1 MSSWILTN
9 DLRDSPEPQTVVPTR
24 TGHSL
29 NHSRREVERCFLEF
43 RDQVFRYLRALGCE
57 HSIAEE
63 ITQEAFLRLYR
74 TLQTGPRLNDE
85 RAWVFR
91 VAKNLYIDCRRENHR
106 FAMACDE
113 GANTQ
118 NRTPSGAELD
128 PEQQALQRERMR
140 MIETEV
146 LRLPELQRECMHL
159 RAQGL
164 RYREI
169 AGALDLSLSAAVECI
184 RSAVKKLGSVVSE

>member
-1 MSSWILTN
+1 
-9 DLRDSPEPQTVVPTR
+9 
-24 TGHSL
+24 
-29 NHSRREVERCFLEF
+29 LEF

-57 HSIAEE
+57 HSSAEE
-63 ITQEAFLRLYR
+63 ITQETFLRLYR
-74 TLQTGPRLNDE
+74 ILQTGPRVNDE

-91 VAKNLYIDCRRENHR
+91 VAKNLYIDCRRKRQR
-106 FAMACDE
+106 FVTPCDE
-113 GANTQ
+113 DGNTQ
-118 NRTPSGAELD
+118 DRTPSHTGLD
-128 PEQQALQRERMR
+128 PEQQALQRERIQ

-169 AGALDLSLSAAVECI
+169 AVALDISLSAAVECI
-184 RSAVKKLGSVVSE
+184 RSAVKKLGSITSE

>member
-1 MSSWILTN
+1 M
-9 DLRDSPEPQTVVPTR
+9 PTR
-24 TGHSL
+24 ADHPLS
-29 NHSRREVERCFLEF
+29 HARREVERCFLEF

-57 HSIAEE
+57 HSSAEE
-63 ITQEAFLRLYR
+63 ITQETFLRLYR
-74 TLQTGPRLNDE
+74 ILQTGPRVNDE

-91 VAKNLYIDCRRENHR
+91 VAKNLYIDCRRKRQR
-106 FAMACDE
+106 FVTPCDE
-113 GANTQ
+113 DGNTQ
-118 NRTPSGAELD
+118 DRTPSHTGLD
-128 PEQQALQRERMR
+128 PEQQALQRERIQ

-169 AGALDLSLSAAVECI
+169 AVALDISLSAAVECI
-184 RSAVKKLGSVVSE
+184 RSAVKKLGSITSE

>member
-1 MSSWILTN
+1 
-9 DLRDSPEPQTVVPTR
+9 
-24 TGHSL
+24 
-29 NHSRREVERCFLEF
+29 
-43 RDQVFRYLRALGCE
+43 VFRYLRALGCE